1 MSCVTNG
8 DCKFAPM
15 RKLIPLTLI
24 GFALLVSTSSCRK
37 CYICKVQ
44 TEFGEVEREICGR
57 KGDIQPLVSHLQ
69 SDTVG
74 NGPWTCE

>member
-1 MSCVTNG
+1 MITTPLLFGTSCQ
-8 DCKFAPM
+8 
-15 RKLIPLTLI
+15 
-24 GFALLVSTSSCRK
+24 K
-37 CYICKVQ
+37 CYVCKVQ

-69 SDTVG
+69 SDTTG